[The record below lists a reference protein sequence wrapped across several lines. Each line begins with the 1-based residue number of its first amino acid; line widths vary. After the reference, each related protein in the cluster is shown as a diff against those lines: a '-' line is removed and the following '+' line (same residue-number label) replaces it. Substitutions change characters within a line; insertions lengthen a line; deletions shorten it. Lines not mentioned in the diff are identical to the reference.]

1 MSVKRDITIE
11 EPDEKIDSTLRP
23 QSWGE
28 YIGQEKIKKNVKV
41 MIDAAK
47 ERKEAPDHLLFY
59 GNAGLG
65 KTSLAYLIARELNSN
80 IKITSGPA
88 IEKTGDLAALLTSL
102 SEGDVLFIDEIH
114 RVCKTIEEYL
124 YPAIEDFRLNIVLGK
139 GPMARTLELNLPHFT
154 LIGATTR
161 VGLVSPPLRSRF
173 GGVFQLNFYED
184 AELEKILRRS
194 ADILGVKI
202 EPSALNILAR
212 SSRFTPRI
220 ANNLLK
226 RVRDFAQVEGRGI
239 ITKDI
244 VQESLG
250 FLEIDKLGLGPS
262 DRRLLGILINK
273 FQGGPVGLKSLAAAS
288 AEEEDTILNLYE
300 PYLMQLGLV
309 ERTTQGRVATKTAYE
324 HLNIKW
330 QQDQQF
336 YLL

>member
-184 AELEKILRRS
+184 AELEKILQRS

>member
-1 MSVKRDITIE
+1 MSVKKDITIE

-23 QSWGE
+23 QSWHE
-28 YIGQEKIKKNVKV
+28 YIGKEKIKKNVKV

-47 ERKEAPDHLLFY
+47 KRKEPPDHLLFY

-65 KTSLAYLIARELNSN
+65 KTSLAYLIARELNVN

-139 GPMARTLELNLPHFT
+139 GPMAKILELNLPHFT

-184 AELEKILRRS
+184 IELERILQRS

-202 EPSALNILAR
+202 EPDALNVLAR
-212 SSRFTPRI
+212 SSRFTPRV

-239 ITKDI
+239 ITKKI
-244 VQESLG
+244 VQEALG
-250 FLEIDKLGLGPS
+250 FLEIDELGLGPS
-262 DRRLLGILINK
+262 DRRLLSILINK

-309 ERTTQGRVATKTAYE
+309 ERTTQGRMATKTAYK

>member
-1 MSVKRDITIE
+1 MSVKKDITIE

-23 QSWGE
+23 QSWHE

-47 ERKEAPDHLLFY
+47 KRKEPPDHLLFY

-65 KTSLAYLIARELNSN
+65 KTSLAYLIARELNVN

-139 GPMARTLELNLPHFT
+139 GPMAKILELNLPHFT

-184 AELEKILRRS
+184 IELERILQRS

-202 EPSALNILAR
+202 EPDALNVLAR
-212 SSRFTPRI
+212 SSRFTPRV

-239 ITKDI
+239 ITKKI
-244 VQESLG
+244 VQEALG
-250 FLEIDKLGLGPS
+250 FLEIDELGLGPS
-262 DRRLLGILINK
+262 DRRLLSILINK

-309 ERTTQGRVATKTAYE
+309 ERTTQGRMATKTAYK

>member
-1 MSVKRDITIE
+1 MAVKRNITIE

-41 MIDAAK
+41 MIEAAK
-47 ERKEAPDHLLFY
+47 KREESPDHLLFY

-65 KTSLAYLIARELNSN
+65 KTSLAYLIARELGSD

-114 RVCKTIEEYL
+114 RICKTIEEYL

-139 GPMARTLELNLPHFT
+139 GPMAKTLEMALPRFT

-173 GGVFQLNFYED
+173 GGVFQLNFYEGAD
-184 AELEKILRRS
+184 LERILQRS

-202 EPSALNILAR
+202 ESDALNILAR
-212 SSRFTPRI
+212 SSRFTPRV

-226 RVRDFAQVEGRGI
+226 RVRDFAQVEGKGVV
-239 ITKDI
+239 TKDI
-244 VQESLG
+244 VREALG
-250 FLEIDKLGLGPS
+250 FLEIDELGLGPS

-300 PYLMQLGLV
+300 PYLMQLGMV
-309 ERTTQGRVATKTAYE
+309 ERTTQGRVATKTAYD

>member
-1 MSVKRDITIE
+1 MSVKKNATIE

-23 QSWGE
+23 QSWHE

-47 ERKEAPDHLLFY
+47 KRKEPPDHLLFY

-114 RVCKTIEEYL
+114 RVCKNIEEYL

-139 GPMARTLELNLPHFT
+139 GPMARILELNLPRFT

-184 AELEKILRRS
+184 AELEKILQRS

-202 EPSALNILAR
+202 EPDALNILAR

-239 ITKDI
+239 VTKNI
-244 VQESLG
+244 VQEALG
-250 FLEIDKLGLGPS
+250 FLEIDELGLGPS

-288 AEEEDTILNLYE
+288 SEEEDTILNLYE
-300 PYLMQLGLV
+300 PYLMQLGLI
-309 ERTTQGRVATKTAYE
+309 ERTTQGRMATKTAYD